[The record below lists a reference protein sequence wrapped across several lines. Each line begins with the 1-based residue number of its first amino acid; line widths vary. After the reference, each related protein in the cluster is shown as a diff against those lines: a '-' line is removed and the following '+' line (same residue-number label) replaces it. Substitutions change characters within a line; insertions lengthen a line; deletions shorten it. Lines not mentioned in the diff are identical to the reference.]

1 MKPFLFTLLILLGSI
16 NCYCQKLSENESIQ
30 SSSLPIVIDNKTYG
44 YMIQVSGGSFQM
56 GSNDYDDEKPPHTV
70 SVNTFYI
77 GETEVTQEL
86 WKAVMGDNPSAFKK
100 GDNYPVEYV
109 SWNDCQTFIKKLN
122 EKTGKNFRL
131 PTEAEWEYAA
141 RGGKSGGTKY
151 SGSDNLA
158 EVAWYGYWD
167 DTDKNRTITTTTT
180 MPVAQKK
187 PNSLGI
193 YDMSG
198 NVWEWCNDW
207 YASDYYKNSPS
218 NNPQGPSSGSFRV
231 LRGGSWYN
239 CANNCR
245 VARRGN
251 SDPGYRDGD
260 RGLRLALVP

>member
-1 MKPFLFTLLILLGSI
+1 MKPFLFTLLIILGSI

-30 SSSLPIVIDNKTYG
+30 SSPLPIVIDNKIYG

-56 GSNDYDDEKPPHTV
+56 GSNDYDNEQPPHTV

-86 WKAVMGDNPSAFKK
+86 WKDVMGDNPSYFKK
-100 GDNYPVEYV
+100 GDNYPVENV
-109 SWNDCQTFIKKLN
+109 FWNDCQTFIKKLN
-122 EKTGKNFRL
+122 EKTGKKFRL

-151 SGSDNLA
+151 SGSDNIDDVSVYTKNSYDLGSSNSA
-158 EVAWYGYWD
+158 YG
-167 DTDKNRTITTTTT
+167 THHVKS
-180 MPVAQKK
+180 KK

-218 NNPQGPSSGSFRV
+218 NNPQGPSSGYGRV
-231 LRGGSWYN
+231 LRGGSWINPADY
-239 CANNCR
+239 CR
-245 VARRGN
+245 VANRGYDAPVIRSGN
-251 SDPGYRDGD
+251 C
-260 RGLRLALVP
+260 GLRLALVP

>member
-1 MKPFLFTLLILLGSI
+1 MKPFLFTLLIILGSI

-44 YMIQVSGGSFQM
+44 YMIQVPEGSFLM
-56 GSNDYDDEKPPHTV
+56 GSNDCDREQPPHTV
-70 SVNTFYI
+70 TVSTFYI

-86 WKAVMGDNPSAFKK
+86 WKDVMGDNPSYFKK
-100 GDNYPVEYV
+100 GDNYPVENV

-122 EKTGKNFRL
+122 EKTGKKFRL
-131 PTEAEWEYAA
+131 PTEAEWEFAA

-151 SGSDNLA
+151 SGSDNID
-158 EVAWYGYWD
+158 EVAVYYDNSFKLGSNNSAYG
-167 DTDKNRTITTTTT
+167 THQVKS
-180 MPVAQKK
+180 KK
-187 PNSLGI
+187 PNTLGI

-231 LRGGSWYN
+231 LRGGSWIHFASY
-239 CANNCR
+239 CR
-245 VARRGN
+245 VAHRNGYDPDGRR
-251 SDPGYRDGD
+251 DII
-260 RGLRLALVP
+260 GLRLALVP